1 MELLLQIGGTP
12 DHGNGQFNEPTGI
25 VVDSSGNVFVVD
37 RGNNPEYRNFHQN
50 NYATGVGMVILTRS

>member
-1 MELLLQIGGTP
+1 MPPIRYERSTIMELLLQIGGTP

-37 RGNNPEYRNFHQN
+37 RGNNRIQEFSPK
-50 NYATGVGMVILTRS
+50 

>member
-1 MELLLQIGGTP
+1 MGLLLQIGGTP

-37 RGNNPEYRNFHQN
+37 RGNNRIQEFSPK
-50 NYATGVGMVILTRS
+50 